1 MIRVLIALV
10 LILITNLSLAQKNT
24 HVWGINTSFAP
35 KYDFSRFA
43 SSNFSPLALSKIR
56 VIYENKLAN
65 RTGFGM
71 QIAVG
76 YAVDKTRFRLHSGSA
91 FTIRQRMIETAIHVI
106 VPLRNKNIKPYGGL
120 SGNLILGTDYSVYEY
135 HNSNDPN
142 PTYLQFN
149 IEGAEDSIKSSVRK
163 FAPGIILGCSFRI
176 ATSLFIDVNIQHVPV
191 QLYAASGNL
200 NYTVN
205 TQSYELPLNYRP
217 TYCNI
222 GLTWFIKKASAAPA
236 PLSD

>member
-1 MIRVLIALV
+1 MIRVLFALLLTFVTV
-10 LILITNLSLAQKNT
+10 LSDAQNKTN
-24 HVWGINTSFAP
+24 VWGINTSLAI
-35 KYDFSRFA
+35 KHDFSRFA

-56 VIYENKLAN
+56 VLYENKLAN
-65 RTGFGM
+65 RIGFGM

-91 FTIRQRMIETAIHVI
+91 FIIRQRMIESAIHVL

-120 SGNLILGTDYSVYEY
+120 SGNFILGTDYSVYEY
-135 HNSNDPN
+135 HNGNDPN

-176 ATSLFIDVNIQHVPV
+176 ATWLFIDVNIQHVPV
-191 QLYAASGNL
+191 QLYAASGKL
-200 NYTVN
+200 HYSVN

-217 TYCNI
+217 TYFNI
-222 GLTWFIKKASAAPA
+222 GLTWFFKKASAAPA